1 MARTPTAKSAT
12 TKSTDTIQTIKH
24 NNEMKQQY
32 MGISGKVS
40 HSPQLTTA
48 YNNLLEQLGTE
59 GMLILIERWMDDNDI
74 ESIIQYNENN

>member
-1 MARTPTAKSAT
+1 
-12 TKSTDTIQTIKH
+12 
-24 NNEMKQQY
+24 MKQQY

-40 HSPQLTTA
+40 HSPQLTNA

-74 ESIIQYNENN
+74 ESILQYNENN